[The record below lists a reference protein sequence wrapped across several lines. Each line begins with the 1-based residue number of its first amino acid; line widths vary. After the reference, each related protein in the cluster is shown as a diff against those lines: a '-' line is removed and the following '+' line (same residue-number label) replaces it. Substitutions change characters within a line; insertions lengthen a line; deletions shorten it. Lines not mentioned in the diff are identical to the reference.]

1 MKNIFYIPS
10 GACYNK
16 GFQFIEIVINILAS
30 SESLEFASAELDQVY
45 TEKCL
50 LAAVT
55 GEEPTGEL
63 EQETVTLPSG
73 TPAGGGDTG
82 GPHTRPTP
90 TTAATTSTTKM
101 TSPEIE
107 PKYGGDKWP
116 E

>member
-1 MKNIFYIPS
+1 M
-10 GACYNK
+10 
-16 GFQFIEIVINILAS
+16 
-30 SESLEFASAELDQVY
+30 EFASAELDQVY

-55 GEEPTGEL
+55 GEEPTGGLEL
-63 EQETVTLPSG
+63 EMVTLPSG

-82 GPHTRPTP
+82 GPHTTAT
-90 TTAATTSTTKM
+90 TTAASAATTITTKM

>member
-1 MKNIFYIPS
+1 M
-10 GACYNK
+10 
-16 GFQFIEIVINILAS
+16 S

-50 LAAVT
+50 MAGE
-55 GEEPTGEL
+55 GEETPTGEL
-63 EQETVTLPSG
+63 EMGTLPSS

-82 GPHTRPTP
+82 GPHTAHTRATT
-90 TTAATTSTTKM
+90 TTAATTSTTEI

-107 PKYGGDKWP
+107 PKYGGDTGP

>member
-1 MKNIFYIPS
+1 M
-10 GACYNK
+10 
-16 GFQFIEIVINILAS
+16 S

-50 LAAVT
+50 MA
-55 GEEPTGEL
+55 GEETPTGEL
-63 EQETVTLPSG
+63 EMGTLPSF

-82 GPHTRPTP
+82 GPHTAHTRATT
-90 TTAATTSTTKM
+90 TTAATTSTTKI

-107 PKYGGDKWP
+107 PRYGGDTGP

>member
-1 MKNIFYIPS
+1 M
-10 GACYNK
+10 
-16 GFQFIEIVINILAS
+16 S

-50 LAAVT
+50 MA
-55 GEEPTGEL
+55 GEETPTGEL
-63 EQETVTLPSG
+63 DLEMGTLPSS

-82 GPHTRPTP
+82 GPHTAHTRATT
-90 TTAATTSTTKM
+90 TTAATTSTTKI

-107 PKYGGDKWP
+107 PRYGGDTGP

>member
-1 MKNIFYIPS
+1 M
-10 GACYNK
+10 
-16 GFQFIEIVINILAS
+16 
-30 SESLEFASAELDQVY
+30 EFASAELDQVY

-55 GEEPTGEL
+55 GEEPTGGLEL
-63 EQETVTLPSG
+63 ELVTLPSG

-82 GPHTRPTP
+82 GPHTAHTRPTP

>member
-1 MKNIFYIPS
+1 M
-10 GACYNK
+10 
-16 GFQFIEIVINILAS
+16 S

-50 LAAVT
+50 L
-55 GEEPTGEL
+55 GEETPTGEL
-63 EQETVTLPSG
+63 EMVTLPSS

-82 GPHTRPTP
+82 GPHTAHTGATT
-90 TTAATTSTTKM
+90 TTAATTSTTKI

-107 PKYGGDKWP
+107 PRYGGDTGP